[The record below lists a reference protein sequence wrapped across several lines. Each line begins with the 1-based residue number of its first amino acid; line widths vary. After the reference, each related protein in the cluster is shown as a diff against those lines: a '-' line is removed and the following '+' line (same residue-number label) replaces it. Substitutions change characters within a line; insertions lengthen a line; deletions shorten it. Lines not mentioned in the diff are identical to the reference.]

1 MNRWLSLAAAGALA
15 MAPYPPAL
23 GAENTVPVGSTLE
36 SLLVVARQSN
46 PDLQAMRY
54 DAQAAGQ
61 RVVPAGALSDPLLN
75 MELRDVTNQ
84 ASGAGTSLSPANVGS
99 TRYQL
104 RQAFL
109 PWGQRDA
116 KQGAAHAAADEATF
130 RANAAWTDLAMRVKT
145 AYARWQ
151 QLHAALVQM
160 RELLVLNNRIEA
172 VAQARYA
179 GGLAPQQDPIR
190 AQVERTAMVTDILLT
205 EAELVT
211 TRARINGLLARP
223 PESHLAT
230 PIADAGMPLA
240 ARLDLQTLRGRV
252 LAHNP
257 LIAADEARLR
267 AAERKKD
274 AVWSN
279 RYPGFTFGVAP
290 VQSGSRISEW
300 ELMFEINIPLQ
311 QGARRAEERE
321 ALSMIA
327 AAQSRK
333 ESTANDLVA
342 QLGEQLAGLQA
353 ALQVESLTQKTLLP
367 QTAMTLQ
374 AALSGYES
382 GKVDFATVMDAQR
395 QVRQAQLNLIRTR
408 ADARVRLAEIERL
421 LGDEP

>member
-1 MNRWLSLAAAGALA
+1 MNRWLSLAAAGVIAITQHA
-15 MAPYPPAL
+15 TAL
-23 GAENTVPVGSTLE
+23 GEESTIPVGATLE
-36 SLLVVARQSN
+36 SLLVIARQSN
-46 PDLQAMRY
+46 PELQAMRY

-61 RVVPAGALSDPLLN
+61 RVVPAGSLADPLFN

-84 ASGAGTSLSPANVGS
+84 ASGGGTSLSPANVGS

-104 RQAFL
+104 RQSFL

-116 KQGAAHAAADEATF
+116 KRGAAQAAADEATF
-130 RANAAWTDLAMRVKT
+130 RANAAWTDLSMRVKT

-151 QLHAALVQM
+151 QLHAALAQT

-190 AQVERTAMVTDILLT
+190 AQVERTAMATEIILL
-205 EAELVT
+205 ESELVT

-223 PESHLAT
+223 PESA
-230 PIADAGMPLA
+230 LA
-240 ARLDLQTLRGRV
+240 APIPEGTMPWAAGLDLHTLRGRV

-257 LIAADEARLR
+257 QIAADDARLR
-267 AAERKKD
+267 AAEKKKD

-290 VQSGSRISEW
+290 VQSGNRIGEW

-311 QGARRAEERE
+311 QDARRAEERE

-327 AAQSRK
+327 AAQARK

-353 ALQVESLTQKTLLP
+353 ALQVESLTRNTLLP
-367 QTAMTLQ
+367 QTTVSLQ

-421 LGDEP
+421 LGEEL